1 MHPCET
7 SRGHRPPLRTSALLA
22 AGKRVGPHFS
32 FAEGQLAHTAPS
44 WRACCGPDAI
54 GAPAGRRGPA
64 ARSAPSAGLRSTRSG
79 GLGGCTGSGFL
90 QDGARGAVHL
100 QCRLQEGVSLGRQ
113 GPANAEQHG
122 GEGGEFPQPLTT
134 EAVLA
139 IGPVHRTRRL
149 GHGPRATL
157 GGGLH
162 TSRGSA
168 VSHASTCDS
177 QPLWP
182 RWPQCPSA
190 ESHRRRQHRAGRRG
204 QGGVGSAWFPKG
216 TCAPAKPSHSQGDHV
231 VSTLVHS

>member
-1 MHPCET
+1 MECSVCGAAQHTQRWVGWVHRLRVPPG
-7 SRGHRPPLRTSALLA
+7 RG
-22 AGKRVGPHFS
+22 
-32 FAEGQLAHTAPS
+32 EG
-44 WRACCGPDAI
+44 G
-54 GAPAGRRGPA
+54 
-64 ARSAPSAGLRSTRSG
+64 
-79 GLGGCTGSGFL
+79 
-90 QDGARGAVHL
+90 VHL

-122 GEGGEFPQPLTT
+122 GESGEFPQPLTT
-134 EAVLA
+134 EAVSA